1 MQIIHTGGADLVN
14 LYDELPIDVL
24 AQFFYFINKNI
35 EKGIISKSMYYEV
48 ELIKKSV
55 KKKGI
60 RMFHLL
66 THSSPFK

>member
-1 MQIIHTGGADLVN
+1 MFNANNPTGGADLVN

-35 EKGIISKSMYYEV
+35 EKGILSKSMYYEI

-60 RMFHLL
+60 SITDINNYL
-66 THSSPFK
+66 K